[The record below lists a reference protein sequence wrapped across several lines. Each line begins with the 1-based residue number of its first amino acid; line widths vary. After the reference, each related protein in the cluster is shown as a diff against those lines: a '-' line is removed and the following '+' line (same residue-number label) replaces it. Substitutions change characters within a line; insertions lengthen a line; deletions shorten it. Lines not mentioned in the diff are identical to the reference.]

1 MKDSNNFKDI
11 YNKYFNYVYNSVYAM
26 VHNIR
31 NTEDIVSETF
41 LRAWNSFESYNP
53 KLAKPQT
60 WLCNIARNI
69 VFDRWRSE
77 SKKEIVNIES
87 IEEPAAPEV
96 KYDFENIENIQVE
109 FLLSKL
115 TSEERSFLSMRYY
128 MNMKNSE
135 IAEELSIT
143 TKAVSERYRRL
154 LEKCKKILKTFPKI

>member
-1 MKDSNNFKDI
+1 MRDSEEFRKI
-11 YNKYFNYVYNSVYAM
+11 YDKYFSCVYNSVYAM
-26 VHNIR
+26 VHNID

-60 WLCNIARNI
+60 WLCNIARNLMY
-69 VFDRWRSE
+69 DRWRSE
-77 SKKEIVNIES
+77 SKKETVNIDS

-96 KYDFENIENIQVE
+96 TYDFENVENIQVE
-109 FLLSKL
+109 YLLSKL
-115 TSEERSFLSMRYY
+115 SEEERSLLSMRFY
-128 MNMKNSE
+128 MNMKNPE

-154 LEKCKKILKTFPKI
+154 LDKCKKILKNCPQD

>member
-1 MKDSNNFKDI
+1 MRDSEEFRKIYDKNFSC
-11 YNKYFNYVYNSVYAM
+11 VYNSVYAM
-26 VHNIR
+26 VHNID

-60 WLCNIARNI
+60 WLCNIARNLMY
-69 VFDRWRSE
+69 DRWRSE
-77 SKKEIVNIES
+77 SKKEIVNIDS

-96 KYDFENIENIQVE
+96 TYDFENVENIQVE
-109 FLLSKL
+109 YLLSKL
-115 TSEERSFLSMRYY
+115 SEEERSLLSMRFY
-128 MNMKNSE
+128 MNMKNPE

-154 LEKCKKILKTFPKI
+154 LDKCKKILKNCPQD